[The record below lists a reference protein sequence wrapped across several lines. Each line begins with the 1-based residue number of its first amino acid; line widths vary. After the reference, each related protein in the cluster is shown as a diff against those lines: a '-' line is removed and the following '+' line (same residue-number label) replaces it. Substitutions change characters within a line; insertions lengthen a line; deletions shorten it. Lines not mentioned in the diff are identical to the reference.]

1 MENIINVLIE
11 KTKNGYSAFSNEVA
25 GATYANSI
33 QEIKENFTEV
43 IDMYIDYLKEQEDYN
58 KARILNNSEIKY
70 YLEL

>member
-11 KTKNGYSAFSNEVA
+11 KTTNGYSAFSNEVS
-25 GATYANSI
+25 GVTYANSI

-43 IDMYIDYLKEQEDYN
+43 IDMYIDFLDEKGYYT
-58 KARILNNSEIKY
+58 KAKMLNNSEIKY

>member
-11 KTKNGYSAFSNEVA
+11 KTTNGYSAFSNEVS
-25 GATYANSI
+25 GVTYANSI

-43 IDMYIDYLKEQEDYN
+43 IDMYIDYLNEQEDYN

>member
-11 KTKNGYSAFSNEVA
+11 KTKNGYSALSNEVA
-25 GATYANSI
+25 GVTYADSI

-43 IDMYIDYLKEQEDYN
+43 IDMYIDYLNEQEDYN

>member
-25 GATYANSI
+25 GVTYANSI

-43 IDMYIDYLKEQEDYN
+43 INMYIDFLDEKGDYT
-58 KARILNNSEIKY
+58 KAKMLNNSEIKY